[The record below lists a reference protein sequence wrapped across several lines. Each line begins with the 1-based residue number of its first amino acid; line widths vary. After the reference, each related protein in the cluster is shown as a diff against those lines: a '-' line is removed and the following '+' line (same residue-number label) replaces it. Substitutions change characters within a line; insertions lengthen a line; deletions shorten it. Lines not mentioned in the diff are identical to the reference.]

1 MGLFTTVMRFI
12 FNLRI
17 QSVGSFFGH
26 CSNNKNRDII
36 TLAILG
42 SFLKCFEL
50 VYFWYRN
57 DLNSFHQASPK
68 FIHVCSWCNEGWF
81 VINRIKLLYLLCFRF
96 FPPFIKRMT
105 LERNVQL
112 SCHEYFV
119 LVTTALIVSKS
130 KGLILT

>member
-1 MGLFTTVMRFI
+1 MVMGLFTTVMRFI

-50 VYFWYRN
+50 VY
-57 DLNSFHQASPK
+57 
-68 FIHVCSWCNEGWF
+68 
-81 VINRIKLLYLLCFRF
+81 
-96 FPPFIKRMT
+96 
-105 LERNVQL
+105 
-112 SCHEYFV
+112 
-119 LVTTALIVSKS
+119 SKMDNQMAQ
-130 KGLILT
+130 KTHFLT